1 MNCENIVKTIMRVLL
16 NSSYMITLLTAINQL
31 EGKRM
36 SQKTIITRVRA
47 HGHPCIGQVNGAD
60 CAMWSTVRPI
70 LRLIVVEASVLKRN
84 QYNKYYTV
92 AM

>member
-1 MNCENIVKTIMRVLL
+1 
-16 NSSYMITLLTAINQL
+16 
-31 EGKRM
+31 M

-47 HGHPCIGQVNGAD
+47 HGHPYIGQVNGAD

>member
-1 MNCENIVKTIMRVLL
+1 M
-16 NSSYMITLLTAINQL
+16 
-31 EGKRM
+31 
-36 SQKTIITRVRA
+36 TIITRVRA
-47 HGHPCIGQVNGAD
+47 HGHPYIGKVNGAD

>member
-1 MNCENIVKTIMRVLL
+1 M
-16 NSSYMITLLTAINQL
+16 
-31 EGKRM
+31 
-36 SQKTIITRVRA
+36 TIITRVRA

-60 CAMWSTVRPI
+60 CAMRSTVRPI
-70 LRLIVVEASVLKRN
+70 LRLIVIEASVLKRN